1 MDEIL
6 VKKAAR
12 GDIDAFSELVRLHE
26 NRIYSLCLRMMGNPE
41 DAQDAAQEAFIKAW
55 EKLSTFRGDS
65 AFSTWLYRLA
75 SNLCL
80 DMIAARNRRAAS
92 SLSDE
97 DGSFLDTPDTAPLP
111 QEELERRERL
121 GALKAAMD
129 TLPDEARTMLIL
141 REGQGLSY
149 EEIGQVLNL
158 PPGTVKSRLFR
169 AREKL
174 REELL
179 SKNGNIFESYPSNKG
194 KPTKGGGE

>member
-1 MDEIL
+1 MKNMDEIL
-6 VKKAAR
+6 VKKAQK
-12 GDIDAFSELVRLHE
+12 GDTDAFGELVRLHE

-41 DAQDAAQEAFIKAW
+41 DAMDAAQDAFIKAW
-55 EKLSTFRGDS
+55 EKLGKFRGES

-75 SNLCL
+75 TNTCL
-80 DMIAARNRRAAS
+80 DLIAARGKTAAV

-97 DGSFLDTPDTAPLP
+97 EGGTFDTPDEAPTP
-111 QEELERRERL
+111 QEALEQKERAA
-121 GALKAAMD
+121 ALKAAMD
-129 TLPDEARTMLIL
+129 SLSDEARTMLIL

-149 EEIGQVLNL
+149 EEIGNVLNL

-179 SKNGNIFESYPSNKG
+179 SKNGNIFENYPSK
-194 KPTKGGGE
+194 KRSQ